1 MEKYITPFLI
11 ITVITG
17 LIGFA
22 GLNFKG
28 IEFIRV
34 GFLIFADLLII
45 SVLAR
50 FFFSDSR
57 KMRLERIK
65 K

>member
-1 MEKYITPFLI
+1 MEKYIIPFLV
-11 ITVITG
+11 ITAITG
-17 LIGFA
+17 LVGFA

-28 IEFIRV
+28 IEIIRV
-34 GFLIFADLLII
+34 LFLIFADLLII
-45 SVLAR
+45 SVLAKL
-50 FFFSDSR
+50 FFLNR

>member
-1 MEKYITPFLI
+1 MEKYIIPFLI
-11 ITVITG
+11 ITVLTG

-22 GLNFKG
+22 GLSFKG
-28 IEFIRV
+28 IEYIRIA
-34 GFLIFADLLII
+34 FLIFADLLII

-50 FFFSDSR
+50 FFFADSR
-57 KMRLERIK
+57 NMRLERIK

>member
-1 MEKYITPFLI
+1 MEKYIIPFLI
-11 ITVITG
+11 ITILTG

-22 GLNFKG
+22 GLSFKG
-28 IEFIRV
+28 IEYVRII
-34 GFLIFADLLII
+34 FLIFADLLII

-50 FFFSDSR
+50 FFFSDAR

-65 K
+65 R